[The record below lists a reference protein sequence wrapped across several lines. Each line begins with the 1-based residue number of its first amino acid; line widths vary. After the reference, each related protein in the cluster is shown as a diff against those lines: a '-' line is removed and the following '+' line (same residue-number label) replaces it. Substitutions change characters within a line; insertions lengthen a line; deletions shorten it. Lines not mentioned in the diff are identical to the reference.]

1 MTTSFGGT
9 NTAIPK
15 DPNLLRVPTS
25 FNGFKSASNSL
36 LLSKRLH
43 VFRSFS
49 ASNAGP
55 TSIIRAVSTPV
66 KPDTSVEPKRSKVE
80 IFKEHSNF
88 IRYPLNEELLTEAS
102 NINEAATQLIK
113 FHGSYQQ
120 YNRDERGPK
129 SYSFMLRTKNPCGK
143 VSNKLYLVMD
153 DLADQ
158 FGIGT
163 LRLTTRQTFQLHGVL
178 KKDLKTVMSSIIRSM
193 GSTLGACGDLNR
205 NVLAP
210 AAPFARK
217 DYLFA
222 QKTAEDIA
230 TLLTPQSGFYYD
242 MWVDGEKIMSAE
254 PPEVVKARDDNSH
267 STNFPDS
274 PEPIYGTQF
283 LPRKFKIAVTV
294 PTDNS
299 VDLFTND
306 IGVVVVSNADGEPQG
321 FNIYV
326 GGGMGRTHRLES
338 TFARLA
344 EPLGYVPKDDIL
356 YAVKAIVVTQRENG
370 RRDDR
375 KYSRMK
381 YLISSWGIE
390 KFRTVVEQYYGK
402 KFEPCQDL
410 PEWDFKSY
418 LGWHEQGD
426 GGLFCGLHVDNG
438 RLKGAMKTTLRE
450 IIEKYNLNVRIT
462 PNQNIILCDIR
473 QAWKRPITTAL
484 AQGGL
489 LQPRYVDP
497 LNLTAMA
504 CPAFPLCPLAITE
517 AERGIPNI
525 LKRVRALFEKV
536 GLKYNES
543 IVIRITGCP
552 NGCARPYMAE
562 LGLVGDGPNS
572 YQIWLGGNPNQTSLA
587 KQFKDKVKLHD
598 LEKVLEPLLYYW
610 KRKRLSKES
619 FGDFAIRLGTEK
631 LHEMVDKWEG
641 IPLTASRYNLKLFAD
656 KATYEAMDA
665 LARLEDKS
673 AHQLAMEVIRNYVAS
688 QQNGKFLILNLSKK
702 KGENPE
708 TSSPEFR
715 SFPSTCSIAPQQK
728 TSLSV
733 NSASNFISNL
743 ERKILESVSVNHVAE
758 ALTDFYQILLEIQAE
773 EECASLLEGFT
784 KDSVKVPKQ
793 QDN

>member
-1 MTTSFGGT
+1 MTTSFGAA
-9 NTAIPK
+9 NAAIAK
-15 DPNLLRVPTS
+15 DPKLQIGRS
-25 FNGFKSASNSL
+25 FNGLKSASNSL
-36 LLSKRLH
+36 LLAKRPQ
-43 VFRSFS
+43 VFIPS
-49 ASNAGP
+49 AAA
-55 TSIIRAVSTPV
+55 TVRAVSTPV

-80 IFKEHSNF
+80 IFKEHSDF
-88 IRYPLNEELLTEAS
+88 IRYPLNEEMLTDAP

-120 YNRDERGPK
+120 YNRDERGTK

-178 KKDLKTVMSSIIRSM
+178 KKDLKTVMSSIIKCM

-210 AAPFARK
+210 AAPYNRK

-222 QKTAEDIA
+222 QKTAENIA
-230 TLLTPQSGFYYD
+230 SLLTPQSGFYYD
-242 MWVDGEKIMSAE
+242 IWVDGERFLTAE
-254 PPEVVKARDDNSH
+254 PPEVVEARNDNSH
-267 STNFPDS
+267 GTNFVDS

-306 IGVVVVSNADGEPQG
+306 IGVVVVSDADGEPQG
-321 FNIYV
+321 FNLYV
-326 GGGMGRTHRLES
+326 GGGMGRTHRLDS
-338 TFARLA
+338 TFPQMA
-344 EPLGYVPKDDIL
+344 EPLGYVPKEDIL

-381 YLISSWGIE
+381 YLLSSWGIE

-402 KFEPCQDL
+402 KIEPCHDL
-410 PEWDFKSY
+410 PEWEFKSY

-426 GGLFCGLHVDNG
+426 GALFCGLHVDSG
-438 RLKGAMKTTLRE
+438 RIKGAMKTTLRE

-462 PNQNIILCDIR
+462 PNQNIVLCDIR
-473 QAWKRPITTAL
+473 QAWKRPITTVL

-517 AERGIPNI
+517 AERGIPDI
-525 LKRVRALFEKV
+525 LKRVRAVFEKV

-543 IVIRITGCP
+543 VVVRITGCP

-572 YQIWLGGNPNQTSLA
+572 YQVWLGGTPNQTSLA
-587 KQFKDKVKLHD
+587 KTFKEKVKIQN
-598 LEKVLEPLLYYW
+598 LENVLEPLFYHW

-619 FGDFAIRLGTEK
+619 FGDFTNRMGNEK
-631 LHEMVDKWEG
+631 LLELVDKWEG
-641 IPLTASRYNLKLFAD
+641 IPLSPPRYNLKLFAD
-656 KATYEAMDA
+656 KETYESIDA
-665 LARLEDKS
+665 LARIQDKT
-673 AHQLAMEVIRNYVAS
+673 AHQLAIDIIRNYVATH
-688 QQNGKFLILNLSKK
+688 QNGI
-702 KGENPE
+702 
-708 TSSPEFR
+708 
-715 SFPSTCSIAPQQK
+715 
-728 TSLSV
+728 
-733 NSASNFISNL
+733 
-743 ERKILESVSVNHVAE
+743 
-758 ALTDFYQILLEIQAE
+758 IQ
-773 EECASLLEGFT
+773 
-784 KDSVKVPKQ
+784 
-793 QDN
+793 

>member
-1 MTTSFGGT
+1 MTTSFGGA

-15 DPNLLRVPTS
+15 DPKLLRVPTS
-25 FNGFKSASNSL
+25 FNGLKSASNSL

-43 VFRSFS
+43 VFHSFS
-49 ASNAGP
+49 ASTAGP

-66 KPDTSVEPKRSKVE
+66 KPDTSVQPKRSKVE

-120 YNRDERGPK
+120 YNRDERGAK

-178 KKDLKTVMSSIIRSM
+178 KKNLKTVMSSIIRSM

-230 TLLTPQSGFYYD
+230 ALLTPQSGFYYD
-242 MWVDGEKIMSAE
+242 MWVDGEKILSAE
-254 PPEVVKARDDNSH
+254 PPEVVKARNDNSH
-267 STNFPDS
+267 GTNFPDS
-274 PEPIYGTQF
+274 AEPIYGTQF
-283 LPRKFKIAVTV
+283 LPRKFKVAVTV

-299 VDLFTND
+299 VDIFTND
-306 IGVVVVSNADGEPQG
+306 IGVVVVSDSEGKPQG
-321 FNIYV
+321 YNIYV

-338 TFARLA
+338 TFPRLA
-344 EPLGYVPKDDIL
+344 EPLGY
-356 YAVKAIVVTQRENG
+356 E
-370 RRDDR
+370 
-375 KYSRMK
+375 
-381 YLISSWGIE
+381 
-390 KFRTVVEQYYGK
+390 
-402 KFEPCQDL
+402 L
-410 PEWDFKSY
+410 PEWEFKSY

-438 RLKGAMKTTLRE
+438 RVKGTMKTTLRE

-543 IVIRITGCP
+543 VVIRVTGCP

-587 KQFKDKVKLHD
+587 KPFKDKVKLHD
-598 LEKVLEPLLYYW
+598 LENVLEPLFYNW

-619 FGDFAIRLGTEK
+619 FGDFTIRTGTEK
-631 LHEMVDKWEG
+631 LQEMVDKWEG
-641 IPLTASRYNLKLFAD
+641 IPLGASRYNLKLFAD
-656 KATYEAMDA
+656 KETYEAMDV

-688 QQNGKFLILNLSKK
+688 QQSGK
-702 KGENPE
+702 
-708 TSSPEFR
+708 
-715 SFPSTCSIAPQQK
+715 
-728 TSLSV
+728 
-733 NSASNFISNL
+733 
-743 ERKILESVSVNHVAE
+743 
-758 ALTDFYQILLEIQAE
+758 
-773 EECASLLEGFT
+773 
-784 KDSVKVPKQ
+784 
-793 QDN
+793 